1 MAERYAFL
9 RFNRNQLRKMQL
21 QSIRLVFYC
30 VLHVCA
36 GIDDWILIILLLL
49 KLVNLFG
56 RLQLLLI
63 HVLLYFDAS
72 LYNWMVRVCCTN
84 SLSIY
89 IYIYINLL
97 YLFIPSGCSFVYSP
111 SKYMHLFMKISSLLE
126 DIIYFFT
133 NHLSGWNSWAFLL
146 IGFRSRVF
154 VIYVTGHRILYIY
167 I

>member
-63 HVLLYFDAS
+63 LLYFDAS

-84 SLSIY
+84 SLSKFALFIY
-89 IYIYINLL
+89 SQWLFVRIFTIKIHAFFYEDIFTPWRYNLL
-97 YLFIPSGCSFVYSP
+97 FYQSFEWLEFLGIPIDWF
-111 SKYMHLFMKISSLLE
+111 
-126 DIIYFFT
+126 
-133 NHLSGWNSWAFLL
+133 
-146 IGFRSRVF
+146 
-154 VIYVTGHRILYIY
+154 
-167 I
+167 